1 MKMTKIALAA
11 VLAMGATAANAA
23 GTWYVDAHLGQATL
37 NEDVS
42 ISGITFDKEDSTYS
56 INLGYKISDNLSIEG
71 GYTDLGEASLSNT
84 NAVSGTGTFNGSA
97 LTVTNLI
104 GKLAAEAK
112 GYTLGMAMDFPI
124 NDKVNVV
131 GRAGFF
137 MWEAD
142 GTASITGGSFTYQG
156 TTYGTGS
163 SWNLGSRD
171 GSDLYVG
178 IGASYKFSDALRAGV
193 NFTRYNL
200 DDTEVDTWT
209 ANLRYN
215 F

>member
-11 VLAMGATAANAA
+11 VLAMGATAANA
-23 GTWYVDAHLGQATL
+23 GPFYVDAHLGQATL
-37 NEDVS
+37 NEDIS
-42 ISGITFDKEDSTYS
+42 ISGITFDKDDTTYS
-56 INLGYKISDNLSIEG
+56 LNLGYKISDTISIEG
-71 GYTDLGEASLSNT
+71 GYTDLGEASISNAT
-84 NAVSGTGTFNGSA
+84 AVSGSGTLNGRA
-97 LTVTNLI
+97 LTLTNLV
-104 GKLAAEAK
+104 GKLAADAK

-137 MWEAD
+137 MWESDA
-142 GTASITGGSFTYQG
+142 TASITSGSFTYNG
-156 TTYGTGS
+156 TTYNTGS
-163 SWNLGSRD
+163 SWALGSRD

-178 IGASYKFSDALRAGV
+178 IGASYKFSDAVRAGV
-193 NFTRYNL
+193 NFTRYTL